1 MKLRQFLFNEKMA
14 ASVFA
19 RRIGVSGNH
28 LRLIVREELRP
39 GLELAQR
46 IEIETGG
53 QVTVAELRQ
62 AGRRKLQDVQA
73 Q

>member
-1 MKLRQFLFNEKMA
+1 MKLRNYLFNEKMP

-19 RRIGVSGNH
+19 RKIGVSGNH
-28 LRLIVREELRP
+28 MRLIVREEQRP

-53 QVTVAELRQ
+53 QVTVGELRQ
-62 AGRRKLQDVQA
+62 AGRRKIETQET
-73 Q
+73 